1 MSLKERKC
9 WEVME
14 SVNKKL
20 DSQTNGECT
29 KTSSK
34 EQKWKTKP
42 GEVEKHVNLQ
52 TLSTFTH
59 NCFFALLP
67 TRDALVQFDSPGN
80 VLIRLDIN
88 LTKSKSS
95 NAQKIWSNKFD
106 CKIWICRIA
115 ALIALIAVSL
125 CARMLSR
132 CEASA
137 AIGPTASDTQHNPTE
152 TTTVGTVGTVGT
164 MVAKIS
170 IRFLLRFSTRWS
182 KNPFT
187 CRIHRAHGHKD
198 SESVHCQT
206 LYHRV
211 SRMFMNFVW

>member
-9 WEVME
+9 WEMME

-52 TLSTFTH
+52 TLNTFTH

-80 VLIRLDIN
+80 ALIRLDIN

-115 ALIALIAVSL
+115 TLIALIALIAVSL

-137 AIGPTASDTQHNPTE
+137 AIGPTASDTQHN
-152 TTTVGTVGTVGT
+152 
-164 MVAKIS
+164 
-170 IRFLLRFSTRWS
+170 RNNNRWH
-182 KNPFT
+182 
-187 CRIHRAHGHKD
+187 CWHHGLKD
-198 SESVHCQT
+198 FNSFFIEI
-206 LYHRV
+206 L
-211 SRMFMNFVW
+211 N

>member
-9 WEVME
+9 WEMME

-80 VLIRLDIN
+80 ALIRLDIN

-137 AIGPTASDTQHNPTE
+137 AIGPTASDTQHN
-152 TTTVGTVGTVGT
+152 
-164 MVAKIS
+164 
-170 IRFLLRFSTRWS
+170 RNNNRWH
-182 KNPFT
+182 
-187 CRIHRAHGHKD
+187 CWHHGLKD
-198 SESVHCQT
+198 FNSFFIEI
-206 LYHRV
+206 L
-211 SRMFMNFVW
+211 N